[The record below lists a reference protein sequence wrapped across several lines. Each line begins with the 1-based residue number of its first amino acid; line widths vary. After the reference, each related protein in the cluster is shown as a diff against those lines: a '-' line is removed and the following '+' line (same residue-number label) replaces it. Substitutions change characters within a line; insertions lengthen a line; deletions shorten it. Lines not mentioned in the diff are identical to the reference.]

1 MQELYT
7 CRQHLHSVPQLQTKA
22 CSKFK
27 NSQGGKK
34 LDGIR
39 TECVSTGVLACGPL
53 FPERD
58 FPTCSSRSSAS
69 CHRRPWPLFR
79 PSGQLSLPF

>member
-1 MQELYT
+1 MQAAVAQYT
-7 CRQHLHSVPQLQTKA
+7 TAANKSLQQIQ
-22 CSKFK
+22 
-27 NSQGGKK
+27 NGQGGKN

-39 TECVSTGVLACGPL
+39 TECLSTGVLACGPL

-69 CHRRPWPLFR
+69 CYRRPWPLFR
-79 PSGQLSLPF
+79 PSGQPSLPF